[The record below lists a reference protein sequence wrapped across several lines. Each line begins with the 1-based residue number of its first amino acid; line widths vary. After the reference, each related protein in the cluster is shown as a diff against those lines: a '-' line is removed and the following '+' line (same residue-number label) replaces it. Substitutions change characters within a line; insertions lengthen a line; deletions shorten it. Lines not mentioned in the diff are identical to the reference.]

1 MRYKNKL
8 ALPLIFILMLVS
20 ACFLTMSCVE
30 HGKIISKEGSFW
42 AAGQTASLQRRFK
55 IQIKTYNDSS
65 VEYSAFK
72 KFRLEFRATDQYNP
86 LLDKYL
92 TALIRD
98 NLVGRG
104 FVEDAGNPDFIVM
117 GSHQNIFVPDRDPG
131 IKGETGSYSGFVG
144 GEYFHGTYH
153 SGDGLVTAIIKA
165 KRAQR
170 YWVHDFGV
178 VFFNPKTQAAIWIG
192 SARAWVRVD
201 DLRETAPDVIR
212 YVISIYPQ

>member
-1 MRYKNKL
+1 MKNSKL
-8 ALPLIFILMLVS
+8 TIILIFILILVS
-20 ACFLTMSCVE
+20 SFLTMGCVE

-42 AAGQTASLQRRFK
+42 AAGQTASQQRRFK
-55 IQIKTYNDSS
+55 IQIKTYNDPGI
-65 VEYSAFK
+65 EYSAFK
-72 KFRLEFRATDQYNP
+72 KFRLEFKATDQYNP

-92 TALIRD
+92 TSLIKD
-98 NLVGRG
+98 NLVERG
-104 FVEDAGNPDFIVM
+104 FVEDAENPDFIVM

-131 IKGETGSYSGFVG
+131 IKSETGSYSGFVG

-170 YWVHDFGV
+170 YWVHDFGL
-178 VFFNPKTQAAIWIG
+178 VFFNPKTKTAIWIG

-201 DLRETAPDVIR
+201 DLRETAPDVIK
-212 YVISIYPQ
+212 YVISIYPH